1 MTCRDTITR
10 RRAKGLWTGRFW
22 IELGHA
28 DSVRQEWRP
37 ARPGLGS
44 GYKSRGLA
52 PRDEG
57 TASTSGLKP
66 YWGKPAVRNF
76 REGRGNGAAS
86 AAIAPLLYSTA
97 IVDNSICE
105 RAHMGRG
112 EEELATDKHCS
123 TQILRRRCAGWV
135 RMSKVVGKVNHRRT
149 KVRKFDAHLWTGIA
163 YLSGRSS
170 GIRLRKNAAG
180 LRPGGKKTGPP

>member
-86 AAIAPLLYSTA
+86 AAIAPLLYSTV
-97 IVDNSICE
+97 IVDKSGEKRTSASSVEPKADCGL
-105 RAHMGRG
+105 RKRRG
-112 EEELATDKHCS
+112 EGAQVAMHIS
-123 TQILRRRCAGWV
+123 GARV
-135 RMSKVVGKVNHRRT
+135 R
-149 KVRKFDAHLWTGIA
+149 WIA
-163 YLSGRSS
+163 L
-170 GIRLRKNAAG
+170 AAG
-180 LRPGGKKTGPP
+180 RAQHVALDVARAKRDSER